1 VQPDPDTVAAAPS
14 PTAPTGPPGPP
25 PPEGAPEQVGRFLV
39 RRLLGEGGFG
49 AVYLAYDPDLDREV
63 ALKIPGKLTPE
74 SRAEF
79 LSEARAA
86 AKITHPNVC
95 QVYDVSATDALPY
108 IVSRFVGGGTL
119 IEYIRKANGRLP
131 VADALRIAG
140 QLADGL
146 AAAHARGIV
155 HRDLKPGNVLFDDA
169 TDSFLITDFGLAKVL
184 EKESL
189 TTGRVRGTPK
199 YMSPEQFGDGN
210 KAGEVG
216 PRSDVYTLGVILYE
230 LLTGDVPFTAPHFYG
245 LMLAHIHTKPDPPS
259 ARRAGLDMRHDAL
272 VLKAL
277 AKNANDRY
285 DTVKAFGDAIRAAL
299 QLAPPLPSPAPS
311 PVAPPPPAPAKGGW
325 FTRLKEVAS
334 SAASSVTTA
343 LLSKGPPE
351 FVPGAA
357 RKPGEQYGLSVPD
370 GAKLAFA
377 HCPGGAFFM
386 GSPSD
391 EVWRNRNEL
400 RHRVTHTSA
409 FGIGV
414 GPVTRAEFAH
424 FGAHQ
429 VPHAGGSGER

>member
-1 VQPDPDTVAAAPS
+1 MQPDPDTVAAAPS